1 MKKSWILLVALTS
14 VFGLSPLA
22 DANFKNG
29 QDLSG
34 TWRLRVVIPPGSSA
48 CPSGPEPCIFLAL
61 ATAASD
67 GTVIQTAA
75 LPATSTGHGVWARTG
90 HRQFSIRSTYFRL
103 DAQGFPVGTA
113 ETLSKVEL
121 GFDGRSAS
129 GTYNNTIL
137 DLQGNVVGAFEA
149 TVTATRLEL

>member
-1 MKKSWILLVALTS
+1 MKKSWIILLALAS
-14 VFGLSPLA
+14 VFGLSLLA

-34 TWRLRVVIPPGSSA
+34 TWRLRVTIPPGSSA
-48 CPSGPEPCIFLAL
+48 CPSGSEPCIFLAL

-75 LPATSTGHGVWARTG
+75 LPATSAGHGVWARTSQ
-90 HRQFSIRSTYFRL
+90 RQFSIRSTYFRL

-113 ETLSKVEL
+113 ETFSTVEL

-129 GTYNNTIL
+129 GTYVNTVL
-137 DLQGNVVGAFEA
+137 DLQGNVVGSFEA